1 MDQFTTSE
9 LLQAQSHAWS
19 LVYSYFKSM
28 SLKAAIDLGIAE
40 ILHKHGKP
48 MSLAQL
54 TTSLSIPDSK
64 SDHFR
69 RLMRALVHQ
78 GIFSTDQETQSSYS
92 LTPTSHLILPGNST
106 SITQLLLV
114 ILDPT
119 LSHSA
124 YVLPSWLK
132 SSEETTKTP
141 FAVLH
146 GHEIFELADE
156 KPEFTKLYNEGMA
169 SDAGLVMDVVMRS
182 CRDVFEGVESLVDV
196 GGGNG
201 TTAMA
206 LKKAFPEMKCTV
218 FDLQHVIQG
227 KMELDGVRFVT
238 GDFFQSVPPASAAL
252 LKSILHGW
260 SDEDCVK
267 ILKHCKAAISNKDN
281 GGKII
286 IIDMVIG
293 AVTDNE
299 VSAVETQLFSDLLM
313 LIAAKGKERNEREW
327 RDIIFAAG
335 FTNYKI
341 TPLIGLRSVIE
352 VYP

>member
-1 MDQFTTSE
+1 MDQFTTTE

-28 SLKAAIDLGIAE
+28 SLKASIDLGIAE
-40 ILHKHGKP
+40 ILHKHNKP

-54 TTSLSIPDSK
+54 TTSLSIPNSK

-69 RLMRALVHQ
+69 RLMRAL
-78 GIFSTDQETQSSYS
+78 
-92 LTPTSHLILPGNST
+92 
-106 SITQLLLV
+106 
-114 ILDPT
+114 
-119 LSHSA
+119 
-124 YVLPSWLK
+124 

-169 SDAGLVMDVVMRS
+169 SDAGLVMDVVIRS
-182 CRDVFEGVESLVDV
+182 CRDVFEEVESLVDV
-196 GGGNG
+196 GVGNG
-201 TTAMA
+201 TTVMA

-218 FDLQHVIQG
+218 FDLSHMIQG
-227 KMELDGVRFVT
+227 KMEIDGVRFVT
-238 GDFFQSVPPASAAL
+238 GDFFQSVPPTSAAL
-252 LKSILHGW
+252 LKSILHCW

-267 ILKHCKAAISNKDN
+267 ILKHCKVAIPNKDN

-286 IIDMVIG
+286 IIDMRQ
-293 AVTDNE
+293 
-299 VSAVETQLFSDLLM
+299 QLFSDLLM
-313 LIAAKGKERNEREW
+313 LIATKGKERNESEW